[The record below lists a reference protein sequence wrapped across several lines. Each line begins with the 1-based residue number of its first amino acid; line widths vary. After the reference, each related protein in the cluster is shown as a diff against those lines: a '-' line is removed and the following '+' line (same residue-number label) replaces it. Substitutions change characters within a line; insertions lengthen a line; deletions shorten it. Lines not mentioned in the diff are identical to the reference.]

1 MFPAFLD
8 ACVLLKPYL
17 CDTLLS
23 IAEAGVYRPLWSAD
37 VTAEL
42 RRNMIRRGLKDAQVD
57 HRLGQMTVH
66 FPDAEVVGYQ
76 DLIPAMTN
84 HPKDQHVLA
93 AAIRG
98 GADVLVTEN
107 LRDFPDDAVAPYDLR
122 AIHQDEFLLDL
133 LDLWPA
139 MVLDALR
146 RQTSRYRRTPRTPR
160 DLLETLGAQGSG
172 CPRFAGACQRV
183 L

>member
-1 MFPAFLD
+1 M
-8 ACVLLKPYL
+8 LLKPYL

-23 IAEAGVYRPLWSAD
+23 IAEAGVYRPLWSVD
-37 VTAEL
+37 VVDEL
-42 RRNMIRRGLKDAQVD
+42 RRNMIRRGLKDTQVD

-84 HPKDQHVLA
+84 HPKDRHVLA

-122 AIHQDEFLLDL
+122 AVHQEEFLLDL

-172 CPRFAGACQRV
+172 CPRFAGACLRV